1 MACNLRA
8 RSVLLVL
15 EAVTIL
21 QACHSCM
28 GLRQVLSAGQSL
40 SHAGSSTLHNTW
52 PESTR
57 SPDDQSEVSTEDS
70 SALLQVH
77 NEVWQLV
84 LLGAFRNRYETASQL
99 SKVISC
105 RSSLH
110 VLLTFAG
117 LQNTIDTQRP
127 SRFAIVKGSLQH

>member
-1 MACNLRA
+1 MGCNLRA

-15 EAVTIL
+15 EVVVIL

-40 SHAGSSTLHNTW
+40 SHAGSSTLHNSW
-52 PESTR
+52 ESTR

-70 SALLQVH
+70 SAVLKVH
-77 NEVWQLV
+77 NEQWQLV
-84 LLGAFRNRYETASQL
+84 LLGAFRNGYEIASQL
-99 SKVISC
+99 SKVICC

-110 VLLTFAG
+110 VLLALAG
-117 LQNTIDTQRP
+117 LEITIDTQRP

>member
-15 EAVTIL
+15 EVVVIL

-28 GLRQVLSAGQSL
+28 GLMQVPSTGQSP
-40 SHAGSSTLHNTW
+40 SHASSSTLHNTW

-70 SALLQVH
+70 SAVLQVY

-84 LLGAFRNRYETASQL
+84 LLGAFRN
-99 SKVISC
+99 
-105 RSSLH
+105 
-110 VLLTFAG
+110 
-117 LQNTIDTQRP
+117 
-127 SRFAIVKGSLQH
+127 

>member
-15 EAVTIL
+15 EVVIIL

-70 SALLQVH
+70 SAVLQVH

-84 LLGAFRNRYETASQL
+84 L
-99 SKVISC
+99 
-105 RSSLH
+105 
-110 VLLTFAG
+110 
-117 LQNTIDTQRP
+117 
-127 SRFAIVKGSLQH
+127 